1 MMELVKAPVSD
12 AVTLVAAYLLVRADG
27 AQRRRAARVVKAQEL

>member
-1 MMELVKAPVSD
+1 MPPGMGFF
-12 AVTLVAAYLLVRADG
+12 LVRADG

>member
-1 MMELVKAPVSD
+1 MSGSRTAFSGSACSLF
-12 AVTLVAAYLLVRADG
+12 LVRADG